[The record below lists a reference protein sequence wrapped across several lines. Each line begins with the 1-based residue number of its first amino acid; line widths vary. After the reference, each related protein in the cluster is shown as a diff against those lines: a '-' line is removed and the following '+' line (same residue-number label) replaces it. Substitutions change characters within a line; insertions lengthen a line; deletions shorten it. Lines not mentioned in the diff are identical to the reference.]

1 MNQYRLFGLSDFKS
15 WVSVGVILC
24 SFILFYFILFLFFL
38 FVFFLLSPNIGIFG
52 DKKVFRRPV

>member
-15 WVSVGVILC
+15 WVSLGVILC

-38 FVFFLLSPNIGIFG
+38 FVFFTKSEYWDIRGQKGF
-52 DKKVFRRPV
+52 